1 MKKAIALIFVLLIVL
16 AATAVALVT
25 CEARS
30 RTVKM
35 AESAMVSGD
44 YERARRLYNFA
55 IERGEASVDDERVFD
70 ILTAYLDAAD
80 CFKSEEFAEGLN
92 ILDSCRYDYSS
103 LAIVDDM
110 DKLYSSLSDGKYAD
124 ERIRALSGIIN
135 AQDYERAKSIAGEIE
150 KLSLTD
156 SQRDRLFAL
165 TRIITDETTSRNEG
179 IVYYVNRG
187 RGENI
192 PMYFEADSESDEI
205 CRIHG
210 GEAVEVRNFAENGFI
225 EIYYDGNV
233 GFVRGSALTAEKPEP
248 PSDSEDDN
256 DGDDED
262 DEDDKANDE
271 KMKNVPVEAVSEGDT
286 LFVLT
291 GVNLRPEPNT
301 DCDVIDVVPG
311 GIEVTY
317 LGEME
322 NGYYLVDYNG
332 KIGYVYSDY
341 VQK

>member
-1 MKKAIALIFVLLIVL
+1 MKKAIALIVVLLIVL

-30 RTVKM
+30 RTVRM
-35 AESAMVSGD
+35 AETAMASGD

-55 IERGEASVDDERVFD
+55 IERGEASVDDERIFD
-70 ILTAYLDAAD
+70 ILTAYLNAVD
-80 CFKSEEFAEGLN
+80 CFNTEEFGDGLN

-103 LAIVDDM
+103 LAIADDM

-135 AQDYERAKSIAGEIE
+135 AKDYERAKNVASEIE

-165 TRIITDETTSRNEG
+165 TRIITDETAPQQESA

-192 PMYFEADSESDEI
+192 PMYYDADSESDEI
-205 CRIHG
+205 CRISG

-233 GFVRGSALTAEKPEP
+233 GYVRGSALTAEKPTP
-248 PSDSEDDN
+248 PSSSDDDD
-256 DGDDED
+256 DGDDKED
-262 DEDDKANDE
+262 DENNDDKTS
-271 KMKNVPVEAVSEGDT
+271 KVPVEAVSEGDT

-301 DCDVIDVVPG
+301 DCEVIDVVPEG
-311 GIEVTY
+311 TEVTY
-317 LGEME
+317 LGKME
-322 NGYYLVDYNG
+322 RGYYLINYNG
-332 KIGYVYSDY
+332 KVGYVYSDY
-341 VQK
+341 VAK

>member
-1 MKKAIALIFVLLIVL
+1 MKKAIALIVVLLMVL

-30 RTVKM
+30 RTVRM
-35 AESAMVSGD
+35 AENAMVSGD

-70 ILTAYLDAAD
+70 ILTAYLNAVD
-80 CFKSEEFAEGLN
+80 CFNTEEFGDGLN

-103 LAIVDDM
+103 LAIADDM
-110 DKLYSSLSDGKYAD
+110 DRLYSGLSDGKYAD

-135 AQDYERAKSIAGEIE
+135 AQDYERAKNVASEIE

-165 TRIITDETTSRNEG
+165 TRIITDETAPRQESA

-192 PMYFEADSESDEI
+192 PMYYDADGESDEI
-205 CRIHG
+205 CRILG

-225 EIYYDGNV
+225 EIYYDGNT
-233 GFVRGSALTAEKPEP
+233 GFVRGSALTAEKPSL
-248 PSDSEDDN
+248 PSAGSDD
-256 DGDDED
+256 DD
-262 DEDDKANDE
+262 DEDDKDKDNDD
-271 KMKNVPVEAVSEGDT
+271 KTPKVPVEAVSEGDK

-301 DCDVIDVVPG
+301 DCEVIDVVPG
-311 GIEVTY
+311 GTEVTY

-322 NGYYLVDYNG
+322 RGYYLVDYNG
-332 KIGYVYSDY
+332 KVGYVYSDY